1 MIKWNNFNTVLTFVD
16 SYEKKT
22 PRQVIDEL
30 RESEPSVVVRQ
41 DSDAVVIDPMTLM
54 PGEEEIIA
62 KRLLDVLKG

>member
-1 MIKWNNFNTVLTFVD
+1 MSQDFG
-16 SYEKKT
+16 KT
-22 PRQVIDEL
+22 DEL

>member
-1 MIKWNNFNTVLTFVD
+1 MKSKRKMSQDFG
-16 SYEKKT
+16 KT
-22 PRQVIDEL
+22 DEL